1 MLKLLEAVTSNV
13 RRMTDDREM
22 GLEWS
27 GLTHPGRYRKNNED
41 AFLAVTFNAEGLQYL
56 GKTGMAPMDRG
67 DFVFAVSD
75 GMGGAN
81 AGEFASRIAVQKI
94 AELLPKTFKL
104 GAFGM
109 LRGQTDILHELFER
123 IHQEMTK
130 MSRSYEECSGMG
142 ATLSLGWMSPG
153 WMHFCHIGDS
163 RIYYLPK
170 DGGYRQITEDHTH
183 AGWLFRKGKINE
195 RQAKSHHERNIL
207 QQVLG
212 GKSSTIDPQVGSVG
226 IDPGDRFVFCSDGIN
241 DGVWDRRIEEL
252 IRNPPPRFK
261 DLEPANR
268 LVKDALEE
276 SGRDN
281 LTAVV
286 VDVH

>member
-1 MLKLLEAVTSNV
+1 MSDARKTEEVEDPHDLSVTWTGV
-13 RRMTDDREM
+13 
-22 GLEWS
+22 
-27 GLTHPGRYRKNNED
+27 THPGRFRQNNED
-41 AFLAVTFNAEGLQYL
+41 AFLALTFNAEELQYL
-56 GKTGMAPMDRG
+56 GKTGTAGLDRG

-94 AELLPKTFKL
+94 TELLPKTFKL
-104 GAFGM
+104 AAYGM
-109 LRGQTDILHELFER
+109 QRGFSEILPELFQR
-123 IHQEMTK
+123 IHKEMTQ
-130 MSRSYEECSGMG
+130 MSAYYEECRGMG
-142 ATLSLGWMSPG
+142 ATLSLGWISPG

-170 DGGYRQITEDHTH
+170 DGGRRQITEDHTH
-183 AGWLFRKGKINE
+183 VGWLQRKGKINE
-195 RQAKSHHERNIL
+195 REARNHPERNIL

-212 GKSSTIDPQVGSVG
+212 GKCLKIDPQVGSVG
-226 IDPGDRFVFCSDGIN
+226 FERGDRFVFCSDGIN

-252 IRNPPPRFK
+252 MRNPPPRFAEL
-261 DLEPANR
+261 DPANR
-268 LVKDALEE
+268 LVKDSMEE

-286 VDVH
+286 VEIV

>member
-1 MLKLLEAVTSNV
+1 MSDETTEGSVSDSMSLSWTGVT
-13 RRMTDDREM
+13 D
-22 GLEWS
+22 
-27 GLTHPGRYRKNNED
+27 PGRFRPNNED
-41 AFLAVTFNAEGLQYL
+41 AFLALTFNVEGLQYL
-56 GKTGMAPMDRG
+56 GSKGVASIDQG

-81 AGEFASRIAVQKI
+81 AGEFASQIAVQKI

-104 GAFGM
+104 AAYGM
-109 LRGQTDILHELFER
+109 PRGFSEILIELFQR
-123 IHQEMTK
+123 IHKEMTT
-130 MSRSYEECSGMG
+130 MSSHYEECRGMG
-142 ATLSLGWMSPG
+142 ATLSLGWISPG
-153 WMHFCHIGDS
+153 WFNFCHIGDS

-170 DGGYRQITEDHTH
+170 EGGRRQLTDDHTH

-195 RQAKSHHERNIL
+195 REARMHGERNLL

-212 GKSSTIDPQVGSVG
+212 GKCLKIDPQVGSVG
-226 IDPGDRFVFCSDGIN
+226 IEVGDRFVFCSDGIV

-252 IRNPPPRFK
+252 VREPPPRFAEL
-261 DLEPANR
+261 DPAHR
-268 LVKDALEE
+268 LMQDAKEE

-286 VDVH
+286 VEIV